1 MMSPFS
7 LEGKK
12 ILVTGSSS
20 GIGRGIAVECSKMGA
35 QLILNG
41 RDVNRLDETLK
52 MLEGGGHQII
62 EADISKQ
69 EEIERLVAEVPV
81 LDGCVLCAGIPQV
94 CPVKYFKRHDIED
107 IFNVNAVAP
116 IMITSGLLKKKKITR
131 GSSIVLIE
139 AIVGV
144 FVGSK
149 GDVSY
154 NASKAALNGFLKGA
168 ALELAGQGIR
178 VNAINPGLVPTNILD
193 LNNKMFEEN
202 QLTSNLEGNYP
213 LKRLGKPEDIAYGA
227 IYLLSDASSWVTGTN
242 LVIDGGFILN

>member
-1 MMSPFS
+1 MMDPFS

-41 RDVNRLDETLK
+41 RDVNRLDETLR

-168 ALELAGQGIR
+168 ALVLAGQGIR
-178 VNAINPGLVPTNILD
+178 VNAINPGLIPTNILD

>member
-1 MMSPFS
+1 
-7 LEGKK
+7 
-12 ILVTGSSS
+12 
-20 GIGRGIAVECSKMGA
+20 
-35 QLILNG
+35 
-41 RDVNRLDETLK
+41 
-52 MLEGGGHQII
+52 
-62 EADISKQ
+62 
-69 EEIERLVAEVPV
+69 
-81 LDGCVLCAGIPQV
+81 
-94 CPVKYFKRHDIED
+94 
-107 IFNVNAVAP
+107 
-116 IMITSGLLKKKKITR
+116 MITSGLLKKKKITR

-139 AIVGV
+139 AIVGI

-178 VNAINPGLVPTNILD
+178 VNAINPGLIPTNILD

>member
-1 MMSPFS
+1 MMDPFS

-41 RDVNRLDETLK
+41 RDVNRLDETLR

-94 CPVKYFKRHDIED
+94 CPVKDLKRHDIED

-131 GSSIVLIE
+131 GTSIVLIE

-178 VNAINPGLVPTNILD
+178 VNAINPGLIPTNILD